1 MGMAF
6 CLSENS
12 YFGLQGVP
20 TLVSYCSLTCLI
32 CSQGSQMRP
41 IDSHWLTWT
50 FLDDDLPQSLQTVVI
65 EVTLWVVED
74 AKWHPWLCW
83 RCVLSCGEGKKIPSH
98 KRNSICNTPS
108 KSTSL
113 WICSFP
119 NYILESFWGFAQVTI
134 WNDPGS
140 TASLCLSSLLSLFT
154 ALVFLCALAG
164 LELSP

>member
-1 MGMAF
+1 MQNGILGF
-6 CLSENS
+6 VE
-12 YFGLQGVP
+12 GVSS
-20 TLVSYCSLTCLI
+20 LVE
-32 CSQGSQMRP
+32 R
-41 IDSHWLTWT
+41 
-50 FLDDDLPQSLQTVVI
+50 
-65 EVTLWVVED
+65 
-74 AKWHPWLCW
+74 
-83 RCVLSCGEGKKIPSH
+83 GKKIPSH

-119 NYILESFWGFAQVTI
+119 NYILESFWGFAQVPI
-134 WNDPGS
+134 RNDSGS